1 MKKILY
7 LGTVL
12 MLSMLALVGCS
23 SSNDSKNDSL
33 KVTMISSVGGINDQ
47 SFNQSSWEGLEQI
60 KKDFNI
66 DVNYIESNQEAEY
79 STNIETAVDGGAD
92 LIIGTGFPL
101 QAAILEAAKN
111 YPDQKFAIVDVDY
124 GEETPEN
131 VVCIT
136 FTEEQAG
143 YVVGLVA
150 GKTTTTNK
158 VGFVGGMDN
167 EVIKRFEVGYKA
179 GVAEANPNVK
189 VQVQYVNSFVDAAK
203 GKSIAQQMYS
213 QGVDIIFAAAG
224 DSGVGVIEM
233 AKEKNLYAIGVDRD
247 QNALATENVLTSAM
261 KKVNEGVY
269 NTVKAMI
276 EGNYDGG
283 TTIRYGLE
291 DNSIG
296 LAPSTDKNVSQDII
310 DYVNKKI
317 NQIINKEIEVPSK

>member
-1 MKKILY
+1 
-7 LGTVL
+7 

-179 GVAEANPNVK
+179 GVAEANP
-189 VQVQYVNSFVDAAK
+189 YVNSFVDAAK

-247 QNALATENVLTSAM
+247 QNALAPENVLTSAM